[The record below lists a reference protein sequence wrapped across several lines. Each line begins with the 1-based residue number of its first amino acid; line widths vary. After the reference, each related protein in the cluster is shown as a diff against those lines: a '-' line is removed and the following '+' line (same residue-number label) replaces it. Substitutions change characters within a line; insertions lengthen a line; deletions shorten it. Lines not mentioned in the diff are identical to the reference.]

1 MPDTCPTVASSVADI
16 AAYAGQTISA
26 RIAAG
31 LPPDEQARLDAAR
44 AKIEAKRA
52 EFEDVVETAETLE
65 KQQRINYYNG
75 NY

>member
-16 AAYAGQTISA
+16 AAYAGQAISA

-31 LPPDEQARLDAAR
+31 LPPDEKARLDAEH
-44 AKIEAKRA
+44 AKIEAKRS
-52 EFEDVVETAETLE
+52 EFVDAVATAETLE
-65 KQQRINYYNG
+65 QQQRINYYNG